1 MATRKGSKKTSTKSS
16 KKSASKRSP
25 AAGATDEAAARED
38 LDQHPRPE
46 AASASAAADGSED
59 EPTYAST
66 VDDLDRHPRPVAQM
80 TTVAPPLASARAA
93 AADEDTDRRRPACTR
108 SRISTTGSNGDERD
122 FPNFIGNYHK
132 GLPHD
137 NFGEVVPAAYKS
149 LLKALN
155 QPTQANFAAIQL
167 GLGRKLTNPQSG
179 LATDLEGP
187 DPKNMKMRSAPKL
200 DSAEEAA
207 EAVENYWMAL
217 TRDVPF
223 TQYDTDAQIADAAR
237 ELSGL
242 ADFTGPKIAGR
253 VTPRTIFRGCSPG
266 VGVGPYLSQFLLK
279 DIPYG
284 SLEISQRQKTV
295 LGERV
300 LGPGNADYLTRFPQ
314 WLAVQNGTTAVPPD
328 QFDGTRRYIRNGR
341 DLGQYVHVDALYEA
355 YLNAC
360 LILLGMGAPEDDG
373 NPYKPPN
380 IASRT
385 QIGFGTFGGPHILSL
400 VCEVAT
406 RALKAV
412 WYQKWFVHRR
422 LRPEAFGGLVHL
434 KKTGT
439 KPGYPIHPQVLNSQA
454 VARTFTKFGS
464 YLMPMAFPEGSPTH
478 PAYGAGH
485 ATVAGAC
492 VTVLKAWFD
501 EDAVIPNPVVPTADG
516 LMLVP
521 YTGPDA
527 NRLTV
532 GGELNKVAAN
542 IAIGRNH
549 AGVHWRSDYFDSVRL
564 GERVAICILFNQ
576 RKDYNEDW
584 SWTFTSFDGE
594 TVKITKNGVSMERR
608 DPRPCKDRDED
619 VL

>member
-1 MATRKGSKKTSTKSS
+1 MATRKGSKKTSAKGS
-16 KKSASKRSP
+16 KKGTQKHPSAE
-25 AAGATDEAAARED
+25 AGAAERSD

-46 AASASAAADGSED
+46 EGAAAAQAAAEEAAFEGAAF
-59 EPTYAST
+59 AST
-66 VDDLDRHPRPVAQM
+66 VDDLDRHPRPAFQVAA
-80 TTVAPPLASARAA
+80 VAPPLARARAA
-93 AADEDTDRRRPACTR
+93 APERPGLGQPACTR
-108 SRISTTGSNGDERD
+108 SSISTTGSNGDERD
-122 FPNFIGNYHK
+122 FPTFIGNFHK

-137 NFGEVVPAAYKS
+137 QFGEVDPAAYKS

-179 LATDLEGP
+179 LSTDQEGP
-187 DPKNMKMRSAPKL
+187 DPKNLKMRSAPKL
-200 DSAEEAA
+200 NSAEEAA
-207 EAVENYWMAL
+207 EAVEDYWMAL
-217 TRDVPF
+217 LRDVPF
-223 TQYDTDAQIADAAR
+223 TQFDTDAQVAVAAQ

-242 ADFTGPKIAGR
+242 TDFTGPKTAGR

-300 LGPGNADYLTRFPQ
+300 LGPGNADYLTKFPQ
-314 WLAVQNGTTAVPPD
+314 WLAAQNGSTSFPPD

-360 LILLGMGAPEDDG
+360 LILLGMGTPEDNG

-422 LRPEAFGGLVHL
+422 LRPEAYGGLVHL

-439 KPGYPIHPQVLNSQA
+439 KPAYPIHPQVLNSQA
-454 VARTFTKFGS
+454 VAKTFAKFGS

-501 EDAVIPNPVVPTADG
+501 ENAVVPNPVVPTVDG
-516 LMLVP
+516 TALVP

-527 NRLTV
+527 GQLTV

-542 IAIGRNH
+542 IAIGRNM

-594 TVKITKNGVSMERR
+594 TVKISKDGITRR
-608 DPRPCKDRDED
+608 DRDAQPCKDRDKD

>member
-1 MATRKGSKKTSTKSS
+1 MATRKSSKKTSTKSS
-16 KKSASKRSP
+16 KKGAQKRPS
-25 AAGATDEAAARED
+25 EAAERTE
-38 LDQHPRPE
+38 LDKHPRPE
-46 AASASAAADGSED
+46 EGAVAAQVAAAEAASEAGAF
-59 EPTYAST
+59 AST
-66 VDDLDRHPRPVAQM
+66 VDDLDRHPRPAFQQA
-80 TTVAPPLASARAA
+80 TVAPPLAQARAA
-93 AADEDTDRRRPACTR
+93 DAERPALSQPACTR
-108 SRISTTGSNGDERD
+108 SSISTTGSNGDERD
-122 FPNFIGNYHK
+122 FPTFIGNFHK

-137 NFGEVVPAAYKS
+137 QFGEVDQAAYKS

-179 LATDLEGP
+179 LSTDLEGP
-187 DPKNMKMRSAPKL
+187 DPKNLKMRSAPKL
-200 DSAEEAA
+200 NSAEEAA
-207 EAVENYWMAL
+207 EAVEDYWMAL
-217 TRDVPF
+217 LRDVPF
-223 TQYDTDAQIADAAR
+223 TQFDTDTGVAEAAQ

-242 ADFTGPKIAGR
+242 TDFTGPKIAGR
-253 VTPRTIFRGCSPG
+253 VTPRTIFRGCSAG
-266 VGVGPYLSQFLLK
+266 AGVGPYLSQFMLK

-300 LGPGNADYLTRFPQ
+300 LGPGNADYLTKFPQ
-314 WLAVQNGTTAVPPD
+314 WLAAQNGSTSFPPD
-328 QFDGTRRYIRNGR
+328 QFDGTRRYIRNMR

-422 LRPEAFGGLVHL
+422 LRPEAYGGLVHL

-439 KPGYPIHPQVLNSQA
+439 KPAYPIHPQVLNSQA
-454 VARTFTKFGS
+454 VNKTFTKFGS

-501 EDAVIPNPVVPTADG
+501 ENALIPNPVVPTADG
-516 LMLVP
+516 TALVP
-521 YTGPDA
+521 YTGADA

-542 IAIGRNH
+542 IAIGRNM

-584 SWTFTSFDGE
+584 FWTFTSFDGE
-594 TVKITKNGVSMERR
+594 TVKISKDGITRR
-608 DPRPCKDRDED
+608 DRDAQPCKDRDKD